1 MTRHAAPGTAA
12 LLAAVLAALG
22 ACGSEP
28 RPAAAG
34 GPTLPPLA
42 LQPRIAELK
51 AMAAGRTPPSD
62 AVQKELRDLGDVALQ
77 LVEADARTLAL
88 AERALVEHP
97 LAWWIL
103 EPALAHEQVAVRQR
117 AAWLCGQSPQTALAL
132 PLLLRLK
139 YALDPPTVVWVADAL
154 ARLGNDTGLAW
165 LDAAIGSEATAQAAG
180 AAAIEALRARGVGL
194 AEQPS
199 WDELRSA
206 LRRQHEAWQ
215 QRGTTTLPG
224 AAAPEP
230 QQTAWRLAAHLA
242 ASEGTQLR
250 PVDDAKYVMRRAG
263 ALSVP
268 LLTRILDASEPYLRT
283 LALQVLADLGPV
295 ARPSSSAVLPLLGD
309 TLTAS
314 YAVRT
319 LGECGAHEALPFLR
333 PLLTSGD
340 LELRTAAARSL
351 GLLRDEPSRPGLRAR
366 LADAA
371 ESLDVRVAAAFGLC
385 CFGGEP
391 EAAAFLAEREA
402 KKDYHEQTL
411 ARLRERLTALGK

>member
-1 MTRHAAPGTAA
+1 MTARAASWAV
-12 LLAAVLAALG
+12 LLAALAA
-22 ACGSEP
+22 ACGGE
-28 RPAAAG
+28 AAPDANAG
-34 GPTLPPLA
+34 PKLPPLA

-51 AMAAGRTPPSD
+51 AMAAQRAAP
-62 AVQKELRDLGDVALQ
+62 AEAAQKELRDLGDIALQ
-77 LVEADARTLAL
+77 LVESDPRTLAL
-88 AERALVEHP
+88 SERALGEHAD
-97 LAWWIL
+97 AWWVL
-103 EPALAHEQVAVRQR
+103 EPALAHEQVEVRQR
-117 AAWLCGQSPQTALAL
+117 AAWLCGQSRQTVLAL

-139 YALDPPTVVWVADAL
+139 YELDPPTVVWVADAL
-154 ARLGNDTGLAW
+154 ARLGNDTALAW
-165 LDAAIGSEATAQAAG
+165 LDAAILSETTAQAAG
-180 AAAIEALRARGVGL
+180 TAAIEALRARGVTL
-194 AEQPS
+194 AEQPT
-199 WDELRSA
+199 WDEVRSA
-206 LRRQHEAWQ
+206 LRQQHEAWL

-224 AAAPEP
+224 APTPEP
-230 QQTAWRLAAHLA
+230 GQAAWRLAAHLA

-263 ALSVP
+263 SLSVP
-268 LLTRILDASEPYLRT
+268 LVTRILDASEPYLRT

-295 ARPSSSAVLPLLGD
+295 ARPASSAVLPLLGD
-309 TLTAS
+309 PLTSS

-333 PLLTSGD
+333 PLLGSAD

-351 GLLRDEPSRPGLRAR
+351 GLLRDEPSRAGLRAR

-371 ESLDVRVAAAFGLC
+371 ESMDVRVAAAFGLC

-411 ARLRERLTALGK
+411 ARLRERLTALGR

>member
-1 MTRHAAPGTAA
+1 MTARAASFAL
-12 LLAAVLAALG
+12 LLAALAA
-22 ACGSEP
+22 ACGGAQASD
-28 RPAAAG
+28 ADAG
-34 GPTLPPLA
+34 PKLPPLA

-51 AMAAGRTPPSD
+51 AMAAQRAAPSE
-62 AVQKELRDLGDVALQ
+62 AAQRELRDLGDVALQ
-77 LVEADARTLAL
+77 LVESDPRTLAL
-88 AERALVEHP
+88 SERALGEHAD
-97 LAWWIL
+97 AWWVL
-103 EPALAHEQVAVRQR
+103 EPALAHEQVEVRQR
-117 AAWLCGQSPQTALAL
+117 AAWLCGQSRQTVLAL

-139 YALDPPTVVWVADAL
+139 YELDPATVVWVADAL
-154 ARLGNDTGLAW
+154 ARLGNDSGLAW
-165 LDAAIGSEATAQAAG
+165 LDAAIASEATAQAAG
-180 AAAIEALRARGVGL
+180 TAAVEALRARGVTL
-194 AEQPS
+194 AEQPT
-199 WDELRSA
+199 WDEVRGA
-206 LRRQHEAWQ
+206 LRQQHEAWL

-224 AAAPEP
+224 APAPDAK
-230 QQTAWRLAAHLA
+230 QAQWRLAAHLA

-263 ALSVP
+263 SLSVP
-268 LLTRILDASEPYLRT
+268 LVTRILDASEPYLRT

-295 ARPSSSAVLPLLGD
+295 ARPASSAVLPLLGD
-309 TLTAS
+309 PLTSS

-333 PLLTSGD
+333 PLLGSAD

-351 GLLRDEPSRPGLRAR
+351 GLLRDEPSRAGLRAR
-366 LADAA
+366 LADAT